1 MILEV
6 PGRPSSWTAF
16 GNTLVGLVPSVR
28 TYTHRHR
35 HLFFVLLYLCFVTHN
50 NSTLHLF
57 NNKNKDELD
66 CVPKTQSQINADE
79 GLIDGLFGAGAA
91 FGALFA
97 PTMYVHESLF
107 VAVFVRCVSG
117 SSRPCPFVTVTNKLI
132 VRRSFSFF
140 SPYTIYILLL

>member
-1 MILEV
+1 M
-6 PGRPSSWTAF
+6 
-16 GNTLVGLVPSVR
+16 VGLVPSVR

-117 SSRPCPFVTVTNKLI
+117 SSRPCPFVTVTNI
-132 VRRSFSFF
+132 FTVRRCFLFFF
-140 SPYTIYILLL
+140 SIYYLYLIIMIYVTY